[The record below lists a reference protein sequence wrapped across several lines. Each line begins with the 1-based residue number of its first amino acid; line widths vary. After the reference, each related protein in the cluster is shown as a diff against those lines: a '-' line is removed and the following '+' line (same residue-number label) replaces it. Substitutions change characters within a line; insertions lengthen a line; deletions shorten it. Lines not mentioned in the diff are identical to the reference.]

1 MTDEQFAHAF
11 ENCEISNADFHHRD
25 HVRLAWFYLRRYGPE
40 EADGRIAAAIRNFA
54 GRHGKLDKYHET
66 MTIAWMRLV
75 APAAALASFDDVTT
89 AHPRLFDKNL
99 IREFYSDALLSGDA
113 AKKTF
118 VEPDKQ
124 PFSVVK

>member
-1 MTDEQFAHAF
+1 VSDGEFARAL
-11 ENCEISNADFHHRD
+11 EACEISNADFHHRD
-25 HVRLAWFYLRRYGPE
+25 HVRLAWFYLRSYGA
-40 EADGRIAAAIRNFA
+40 EAADQRISAAIRNFA
-54 GRHGKLDKYHET
+54 ERHGKLDKYHHT

-75 APAAALASFDDVTT
+75 APAAALASFDAVT
-89 AHPRLFDKNL
+89 AAFPRLLDKTYL
-99 IREFYSDALLSGDA
+99 REFYSDELLSSDA